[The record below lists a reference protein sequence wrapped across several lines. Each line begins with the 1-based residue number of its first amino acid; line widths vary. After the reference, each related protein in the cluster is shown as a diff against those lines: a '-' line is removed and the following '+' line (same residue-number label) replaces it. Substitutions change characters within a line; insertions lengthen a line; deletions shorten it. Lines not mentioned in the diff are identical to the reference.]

1 MREIS
6 ATHGC
11 KGCKEFLCKL
21 GTQAEISPLTGKAE
35 QGFGNQRSRSDPNLT
50 SFVDKWS
57 EPVEKSVIEEHECD
71 DRKA

>member
-11 KGCKEFLCKL
+11 KGCLEFLSKK
-21 GTQAEISPLTGKAE
+21 GTQTVSSPAMQE
-35 QGFGNQRSRSDPNLT
+35 VFVNQRSRSDPNLT

-57 EPVEKSVIEEHECD
+57 EPVEKSVIEDHEED
-71 DRKA
+71 DKKA